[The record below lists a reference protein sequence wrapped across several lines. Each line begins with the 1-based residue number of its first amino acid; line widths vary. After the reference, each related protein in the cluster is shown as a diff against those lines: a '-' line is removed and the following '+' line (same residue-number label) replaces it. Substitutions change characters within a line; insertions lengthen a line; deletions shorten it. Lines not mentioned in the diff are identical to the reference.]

1 MTTKK
6 ATRRAL
12 FTSIMA
18 LVMCLVMLVGTTF
31 AWFTDSVTSGVNTI
45 KSGNLDV
52 ELTYKNSDGEFK
64 TVDQDTLLFDQEALW
79 EPGHVEYAVLTVK
92 NVGSLALKYKLGIN
106 VANEVVGK
114 TADNA
119 DIKLSEHL
127 RYAVLSGDVTTAD
140 GFGRAAL
147 LAAAG
152 EGTPLANT
160 DRTGELYPAAVATE
174 MQKNEDTVTLVVWMP
189 TTVGNEANHDGTNV
203 PSIDLGINLVATQKD
218 SEEDSFG
225 NDYDKDLAY
234 PVMDAAAINDI
245 LKSDEGGSLT
255 LGGSVKTDDYLKIKG
270 DVDVTLGGNTWTVG
284 DNTKVV
290 DGADLEVT
298 GGTILSSSYS
308 GSFDVRPGT
317 TTDSVV
323 EFSNVHF
330 INTYRINRTTGGSS
344 TTHADYVL
352 KYTPEAGGHTKF
364 VFKNCTFDNSA
375 VKFSGLSG
383 SVGTFEAVFENCTFA
398 ALTNSELIEVGSYLA
413 DSSSITIR
421 NCTFNVT
428 ATSNFSIVDGNYGRA
443 ATVNFEGSNSFN
455 AVVATPTGA
464 DKKGTPEEIKI
475 FSENLNVKAC
485 SAKTVNGLDTV
496 TVSGIV
502 TK

>member
-1 MTTKK
+1 
-6 ATRRAL
+6 
-12 FTSIMA
+12 MA

-31 AWFTDSVTSGVNTI
+31 AWFTDSVTSGVNTV

-79 EPGHVEYAVLTVK
+79 EPGHMEYAVLTVE
-92 NVGSLALKYKLGIN
+92 NVGSLVLKYKLGIN
-106 VANEVVGK
+106 VAEEVVGK
-114 TADNA
+114 TVDNA

-127 RYAVLSGDVTTAD
+127 RYAVLDNDATKDLAGTPAEN
-140 GFGRAAL
+140 RAAL
-147 LAAAG
+147 LEAAG
-152 EGTPLANT
+152 EGTPLANV
-160 DRTGELYPAAVATE
+160 DREGVLYPVAVDEQHKAE
-174 MQKNEDTVTLVVWMP
+174 TVTLVVWMP
-189 TTVGNEANHDGTNV
+189 TTVGNEANHGTGKTQ
-203 PSIDLGINLVATQKD
+203 PSIDLGISLIATQKD

-290 DGADLEVT
+290 DGADLKVT

>member
-1 MTTKK
+1 MWLPTPMGV
-6 ATRRAL
+6 AS
-12 FTSIMA
+12 FT
-18 LVMCLVMLVGTTF
+18 
-31 AWFTDSVTSGVNTI
+31 
-45 KSGNLDV
+45 
-52 ELTYKNSDGEFK
+52 
-64 TVDQDTLLFDQEALW
+64 
-79 EPGHVEYAVLTVK
+79 
-92 NVGSLALKYKLGIN
+92 
-106 VANEVVGK
+106 
-114 TADNA
+114 
-119 DIKLSEHL
+119 
-127 RYAVLSGDVTTAD
+127 
-140 GFGRAAL
+140 
-147 LAAAG
+147 
-152 EGTPLANT
+152 
-160 DRTGELYPAAVATE
+160 
-174 MQKNEDTVTLVVWMP
+174 
-189 TTVGNEANHDGTNV
+189 
-203 PSIDLGINLVATQKD
+203 LGINLVATQKD

-290 DGADLEVT
+290 DGADLKVT

-413 DSSSITIR
+413 DSSITIR